1 MCPEPQ
7 TRPRPRCRSST
18 TKARGRARPPDSSD
32 ARRDPQDARA
42 RDRPV
47 APASRGTPRGARHN
61 RTRHARRA
69 SPRHTPERHASPVK
83 EPPHARSQM
92 EDLLTGRARGPRRR
106 PPEPHHPRNAALTPA
121 GDSTERAFPSHQPR
135 AEPSRRTVLRTVPGD
150 QRTAP
155 HRENQGSSTTQD
167 RATRCSGPRAVNSL
181 TSRGRTGSHAS
192 PPHARRERNHP
203 RAFVGEPE
211 NPAGPTKP
219 STDGAGR
226 HPSVTPGA
234 LTPERG

>member
-155 HRENQGSSTTQD
+155 VFPSGKPGIQHHTGSCDAMQRPPGGKFTHLSRQD
-167 RATRCSGPRAVNSL
+167 RASRLTTARPARA
-181 TSRGRTGSHAS
+181 
-192 PPHARRERNHP
+192 
-203 RAFVGEPE
+203 
-211 NPAGPTKP
+211 
-219 STDGAGR
+219 
-226 HPSVTPGA
+226 
-234 LTPERG
+234 